1 MSHKTGKIV
10 QVVGPVVDVHFD
22 ISSSEEAGLLPKLP
36 ADKKARVRLKSGSM
50 DGVLC
55 YSGYILDEAGKPKFV
70 FSLMVNGATAK
81 TAVLRDTLGSL
92 IEGLL

>member
-1 MSHKTGKIV
+1 M
-10 QVVGPVVDVHFD
+10 VDQAVTV
-22 ISSSEEAGLLPKLP
+22 EPLKGTVATLLPKPP
-36 ADKKARVRLKSGSM
+36 ADKKARVRVKSGSM

-55 YSGYILDEAGKPKFV
+55 YSGYILDESGKPQFV

-92 IEGLL
+92 IETLL